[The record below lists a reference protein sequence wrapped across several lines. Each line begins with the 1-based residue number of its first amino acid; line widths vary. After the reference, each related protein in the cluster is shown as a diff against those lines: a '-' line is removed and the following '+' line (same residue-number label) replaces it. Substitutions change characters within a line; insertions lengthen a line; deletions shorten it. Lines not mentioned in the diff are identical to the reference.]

1 MSSSHFSAL
10 TVLAC
15 LVLNLAACGESHEE
29 KSKREESVRQ
39 EKQGRIE
46 AQRAQITAELRATFN
61 ADDGWDKGTIAWTV
75 ELQGRLIRSD
85 GRPII
90 AVARLRDVE
99 KSGETFLVDL
109 IPNSSFDSPAV
120 EFVLKCPRPNIKAGA
135 VPRWLSSD
143 SSYPQVIFVAKIH
156 KLRKYEGVSVEMDEL
171 SHDVSLLDRRLQWI
185 AEGECLALRE
195 LRQK

>member
-29 KSKREESVRQ
+29 KSKREESVRK
-39 EKQGRIE
+39 EQGRIE
-46 AQRAQITAELRATFN
+46 AQRAQIIAELRATFN

-75 ELQGRLIRSD
+75 ELQDRLIRSD

-109 IPNSSFDSPAV
+109 IPNSSFDFPAV
-120 EFVLKCPRPNIKAGA
+120 GFVLKCPRPNIKAGA
-135 VPRWLSSD
+135 VPGLFRSSN
-143 SSYPQVIFVAKIH
+143 SFYPQVIFVAKIH

-171 SHDVSLLDRRLQWI
+171 GHAVSLLDRRLQWI

-195 LRQK
+195 LSQK